1 MSEPRLDAVYSR
13 EAGDDEFLPFWKLFA
28 EHNYQ
33 SRWVSEDSYR
43 IEEKPDRAY
52 ILHVYENGLRAYVM
66 DREIASKTKL
76 PVERVTQILT
86 CGSREERKRLL
97 QAYVNGVKKEFDR
110 VERVGD
116 EFKIHHLITPLEA
129 FKNDVLEGKI
139 FDPRT
144 GRRLSL
150 RQAQGKP
157 PEGGFLQK
165 VLGGTE
171 DYYKAAEEGRLGY
184 RRGVVVKICGDCDPR
199 LKDHHNTYAV
209 ITKILDPWHYEVVQ
223 EYTGERLVVRDTDI
237 KAIIGDIAHDF
248 VGIGDERHRREVI
261 PIIRKALEGKI
272 PIPETSESD
281 CWWPRPPVRQALVV
295 ALTEHGKFVLTSHG
309 FEMKYPNQ
317 RKAVGKNLKKA
328 ERWLKT
334 VEKRKML
341 YEPEDYRREHGKAV
355 LWVKLY
361 RLVLSKLERLEKGE
375 QVTLLRKRSWDSKEV
390 REAVKNSLSYAG
402 IPYAEKPD
410 GIYVCSEDY
419 HDACKALQNVVL

>member
-1 MSEPRLDAVYSR
+1 MSEPCLDAVYSR

-33 SRWVSEDSYR
+33 SRWVSKDSYR

-52 ILHVYENGLRAYVM
+52 ILHVYQNGLRGYVM
-66 DREIASKTKL
+66 DGEIASKTKL
-76 PVERVTQILT
+76 PVERVIQILT
-86 CGSREERKRLL
+86 RGSREERERLL
-97 QAYVNGVKKEFDR
+97 QAYVDGVKNEFDR

-165 VLGGTE
+165 VLGGTD

-223 EYTGERLVVRDTDI
+223 DYTGKRLVVRDTDI
-237 KAIIGDIAHDF
+237 KAIVGDLTHDF

-272 PIPETSESD
+272 PIPETSESY

-295 ALTEHGKFVLTSHG
+295 ALTEHGKFVITNRG

-317 RKAVGKNLKKA
+317 RKAVEKNLKKA

-361 RLVLSKLERLEKGE
+361 RLVLRKLERLEKGE
-375 QVTLLRKRSWDSKEV
+375 QIILLRKRSWDTKEV

-419 HDACKALQNVVL
+419 SDACRALQNVVV

>member
-13 EAGDDEFLPFWKLFA
+13 EAGADEFLPFWKLFA

-66 DREIASKTKL
+66 DRKIASKTKL
-76 PVERVTQILT
+76 PVERVAQILT
-86 CGSREERKRLL
+86 CGSREERERLL

-116 EFKIHHLITPLEA
+116 EFKIHHLVTPLEA

-165 VLGGTE
+165 VLGGTD

-272 PIPETSESD
+272 PIPETNESD

-295 ALTEHGKFVLTSHG
+295 ALTEHGKFVLTSRG

-317 RKAVGKNLKKA
+317 RKAVEKNLKKA

-375 QVTLLRKRSWDSKEV
+375 QVILLRKRSWDSKEV

-410 GIYVCSEDY
+410 GIYVCNEDY

>member
-66 DREIASKTKL
+66 DGEIASKTKL
-76 PVERVTQILT
+76 PVERVIQILT
-86 CGSREERKRLL
+86 RGSREEKERLL

-171 DYYKAAEEGRLGY
+171 DYYEAAEEGRLGY

-237 KAIIGDIAHDF
+237 KAVVGDTIHDYI
-248 VGIGDERHRREVI
+248 GIGDERHRSEVI

-272 PIPETSESD
+272 PIPETSESYY
-281 CWWPRPPVRQALVV
+281 WWPRPPIRQALVV
-295 ALTEHGKFVLTSHG
+295 ALTDHGKFVLTSRG
-309 FEMKYPNQ
+309 FEMKYPDQ
-317 RKAVGKNLKKA
+317 RKAVEKNLKKA

-361 RLVLSKLERLEKGE
+361 RLVLRKLERLEKGE
-375 QVTLLRKRSWDSKEV
+375 QVILLRKRSWDSKEV

-419 HDACKALQNVVL
+419 CDACRALQNVVL

>member
-13 EAGDDEFLPFWKLFA
+13 EAGADEFLPFWKLFA

-66 DREIASKTKL
+66 DRKIASKTKL
-76 PVERVTQILT
+76 PVERVAQILT
-86 CGSREERKRLL
+86 CGSREERERLL

-116 EFKIHHLITPLEA
+116 EFKIHHLVTPLEA

-165 VLGGTE
+165 VLGGTD

-272 PIPETSESD
+272 PIPETNESD
-281 CWWPRPPVRQALVV
+281 CWWPRPPVRHALVV
-295 ALTEHGKFVLTSHG
+295 ALTEHGKFVITSHG
-309 FEMKYPNQ
+309 FEMKYPNH
-317 RKAVGKNLKKA
+317 RKAVEKNLKKA

-334 VEKRKML
+334 VEKRRML

-361 RLVLSKLERLEKGE
+361 RLVLSKLERLERGE
-375 QVTLLRKRSWDSKEV
+375 NVKLFRKRSWDSKEV

-402 IPYAEKPD
+402 IPYAERPD

-419 HDACKALQNVVL
+419 YDACRALQNVVV

>member
-1 MSEPRLDAVYSR
+1 M
-13 EAGDDEFLPFWKLFA
+13 
-28 EHNYQ
+28 
-33 SRWVSEDSYR
+33 
-43 IEEKPDRAY
+43 
-52 ILHVYENGLRAYVM
+52 
-66 DREIASKTKL
+66 
-76 PVERVTQILT
+76 
-86 CGSREERKRLL
+86 
-97 QAYVNGVKKEFDR
+97 
-110 VERVGD
+110 
-116 EFKIHHLITPLEA
+116 
-129 FKNDVLEGKI
+129 
-139 FDPRT
+139 
-144 GRRLSL
+144 RLSL

-223 EYTGERLVVRDTDI
+223 EYTGKRLVVRDTDI
-237 KAIIGDIAHDF
+237 KAIVGDLAHDF

-261 PIIRKALEGKI
+261 TIIRKALEGKI

-281 CWWPRPPVRQALVV
+281 YWWPRPPVRQALVV
-295 ALTEHGKFVLTSHG
+295 ALTEHGKFVLTSRG

-317 RKAVGKNLKKA
+317 RKAVEKNLKKA

-361 RLVLSKLERLEKGE
+361 RLVLSKLERLERGE
-375 QVTLLRKRSWDSKEV
+375 NVELFRKKSWDSKEV

-419 HDACKALQNVVL
+419 YDACRALQNVVV

>member
-1 MSEPRLDAVYSR
+1 MSEPRLDVVYSR
-13 EAGDDEFLPFWKLFA
+13 DAGDDEFLPFWKLFA
-28 EHNYQ
+28 EHNCQ

-66 DREIASKTKL
+66 DGEIASKTKL

-86 CGSREERKRLL
+86 CGSREERERLL

-171 DYYKAAEEGRLGY
+171 DYYEAAEEGRLGY
-184 RRGVVVKICGDCDPR
+184 RRGVVVKICGDYDPH
-199 LKDHHNTYAV
+199 LKNHHNTWAV

-237 KAIIGDIAHDF
+237 KAIVGDAIHDYI
-248 VGIGDERHRREVI
+248 GIGDERHRSEVI

-281 CWWPRPPVRQALVV
+281 YWWPRPPVRQAFVV

-317 RKAVGKNLKKA
+317 RKAVEKNLKKA
-328 ERWLKT
+328 ERWLMT

-361 RLVLSKLERLEKGE
+361 RLVLRKLERLERGE
-375 QVTLLRKRSWDSKEV
+375 NVELFRKKSWDSKEV

-410 GIYVCSEDY
+410 GIYVCNEDY
-419 HDACKALQNVVL
+419 CDACRALQNVVL

>member
-86 CGSREERKRLL
+86 CGSREERGRLL

-272 PIPETSESD
+272 PIPETNESD

-375 QVTLLRKRSWDSKEV
+375 QVILLRKRSWDSKEV

-419 HDACKALQNVVL
+419 SDACRALQNVMV

>member
-1 MSEPRLDAVYSR
+1 
-13 EAGDDEFLPFWKLFA
+13 
-28 EHNYQ
+28 
-33 SRWVSEDSYR
+33 
-43 IEEKPDRAY
+43 
-52 ILHVYENGLRAYVM
+52 
-66 DREIASKTKL
+66 
-76 PVERVTQILT
+76 
-86 CGSREERKRLL
+86 
-97 QAYVNGVKKEFDR
+97 
-110 VERVGD
+110 
-116 EFKIHHLITPLEA
+116 
-129 FKNDVLEGKI
+129 
-139 FDPRT
+139 
-144 GRRLSL
+144 
-150 RQAQGKP
+150 
-157 PEGGFLQK
+157 LQK

-184 RRGVVVKICGDCDPR
+184 RRGVVVKICGDYDPH
-199 LKDHHNTYAV
+199 LKNHHNTWAV

-223 EYTGERLVVRDTDI
+223 EYTGEKFIVRDTDI
-237 KAIIGDIAHDF
+237 KAIVGDAIHDYI
-248 VGIGDERHRREVI
+248 GIGDERHRREVI

-272 PIPETSESD
+272 PMPETSESD

-295 ALTEHGKFVLTSHG
+295 ALTEHGKFVITSRG

-361 RLVLSKLERLEKGE
+361 RLVLSKLERLERGE
-375 QVTLLRKRSWDSKEV
+375 NVKLFRKRSWDSEEV

-419 HDACKALQNVVL
+419 SDACRALQNVVV

>member
-76 PVERVTQILT
+76 PVERVIQILT
-86 CGSREERKRLL
+86 RGSREERERLL
-97 QAYVNGVKKEFDR
+97 QAYVNGVKNEFDR

-165 VLGGTE
+165 VLGGTD

-237 KAIIGDIAHDF
+237 KAIVGDITHDF

-261 PIIRKALEGKI
+261 TIIRKALEGKI
-272 PIPETSESD
+272 PIPQTSESD
-281 CWWPRPPVRQALVV
+281 YWWPRPPVRQALVV
-295 ALTEHGKFVLTSHG
+295 ALTEHGKFVLTSRG

-317 RKAVGKNLKKA
+317 RKAVEKNLKKA

-419 HDACKALQNVVL
+419 SDACRALQNVVV

>member
-33 SRWVSEDSYR
+33 SRWVCEDSYR

-86 CGSREERKRLL
+86 CGSREERGRLL

-223 EYTGERLVVRDTDI
+223 EYSGEKFIVRDTDI

-272 PIPETSESD
+272 PIPETNESD

-375 QVTLLRKRSWDSKEV
+375 QVILLRKRSWDSKEV

-419 HDACKALQNVVL
+419 SDACRALQNVMV

>member
-13 EAGDDEFLPFWKLFA
+13 DAGDDEFLPFWKLFA

-76 PVERVTQILT
+76 PVERVIQILT
-86 CGSREERKRLL
+86 CGSREERERLL
-97 QAYVNGVKKEFDR
+97 EAYVNGVKNEFDR

-129 FKNDVLEGKI
+129 FKNDVLEGKV

-199 LKDHHNTYAV
+199 LKDHHNTWAV
-209 ITKILDPWHYEVVQ
+209 ITRILDPWHYEVVQ
-223 EYTGERLVVRDTDI
+223 EYTGKRLVIRDTDI
-237 KAIIGDIAHDF
+237 KAIVGDITYDF
-248 VGIGDERHRREVI
+248 VGIGDERYRSEVI

-272 PIPETSESD
+272 PIPETSGSNYR
-281 CWWPRPPVRQALVV
+281 WPRPPVRQALVV
-295 ALTEHGKFVLTSHG
+295 ALTEYGKFVLTSRG
-309 FEMKYPNQ
+309 FE
-317 RKAVGKNLKKA
+317 KAVKKILKKA

-341 YEPEDYRREHGKAV
+341 YEPEDYRREHGEAV

-361 RLVLSKLERLEKGE
+361 KLVLSKLERLERGE
-375 QVTLLRKRSWDSKEV
+375 NIRLFRKKSWDSKKV

-419 HDACKALQNVVL
+419 YDACRALQNVMV

>member
-33 SRWVSEDSYR
+33 SRWVSNDGYR

-52 ILHVYENGLRAYVM
+52 ILHVYENGLKSYVM
-66 DREIASKTKL
+66 DGEIASKTKL
-76 PVERVTQILT
+76 PVERVIQILT
-86 CGSREERKRLL
+86 RGSREERERLL
-97 QAYVNGVKKEFDR
+97 QAYVNGVKNEFDR
-110 VERVGD
+110 VERLGD
-116 EFKIHHLITPLEA
+116 EFKIHHLITPIEA

-139 FDPRT
+139 FDPKT
-144 GRRLSL
+144 GLRLSL
-150 RQAQGKP
+150 RQAQGEP

-165 VLGGTE
+165 VLGGTD

-199 LKDHHNTYAV
+199 LKDHHNTWAV
-209 ITKILDPWHYEVVQ
+209 ITRILDPWHYEVVR
-223 EYTGERLVVRDTDI
+223 EYTGEKLIVRDTDI
-237 KAIIGDIAHDF
+237 KAIVGDALHDYI
-248 VGIGDERHRREVI
+248 GIGDERHRREVI
-261 PIIRKALEGKI
+261 PVIRKALEGKI
-272 PIPETSESD
+272 PIPETSGSD
-281 CWWPRPPVRQALVV
+281 HWWPRPPIRQALVV
-295 ALTEHGKFVLTSHG
+295 ALTKHGKFVITSRG

-317 RKAVGKNLKKA
+317 RKAVERNLKKA

-361 RLVLSKLERLEKGE
+361 RLVLRKLERLERGE
-375 QVTLLRKRSWDSKEV
+375 NVKLFRKRSWDSKEV

-419 HDACKALQNVVL
+419 YDACRALQNVVL

>member
-1 MSEPRLDAVYSR
+1 MSEPCLDAVYSR

-52 ILHVYENGLRAYVM
+52 ILHVYENGVRTYVM
-66 DREIASKTKL
+66 DGEIASKTKL
-76 PVERVTQILT
+76 SVERVIQILT
-86 CGSREERKRLL
+86 CGSREERERLL
-97 QAYVNGVKKEFDR
+97 QAYVNGVKNEFDR

-139 FDPRT
+139 LDPKT
-144 GRRLSL
+144 GMRLSL

-165 VLGGTE
+165 VLGGTD
-171 DYYKAAEEGRLGY
+171 DYYEAAEEGRLGY
-184 RRGVVVKICGDCDPR
+184 RRGVVVKICGDYDPH
-199 LKDHHNTYAV
+199 LKNHHNTWAV

-223 EYTGERLVVRDTDI
+223 EYTGERLVVRNTDI
-237 KAIIGDIAHDF
+237 KAIVGDAIHDYI
-248 VGIGDERHRREVI
+248 GIGDERHRSEVI

-272 PIPETSESD
+272 PIPEPSGSNY
-281 CWWPRPPVRQALVV
+281 WWPRPPIRQALVV
-295 ALTEHGKFVLTSHG
+295 ALTNYGKFVITSRG

-317 RKAVGKNLKKA
+317 RKAVEKNLKKA

-361 RLVLSKLERLEKGE
+361 RLVLSKLERLERGE
-375 QVTLLRKRSWDSKEV
+375 NVELFRKKSWDSKEV

-419 HDACKALQNVVL
+419 SDACRALQNVMV

>member
-86 CGSREERKRLL
+86 CGSREERGRLL

-223 EYTGERLVVRDTDI
+223 EYSGEKFIVRDTDI

-272 PIPETSESD
+272 PIPETNESD

-375 QVTLLRKRSWDSKEV
+375 QVILLRKRSWDSKEV

-419 HDACKALQNVVL
+419 SDACRALQNVMV

>member
-66 DREIASKTKL
+66 DGEIASKTKL
-76 PVERVTQILT
+76 PVERVIQILT
-86 CGSREERKRLL
+86 RGSREEKERLL

-171 DYYKAAEEGRLGY
+171 DYYEAAEEGRLGY

-209 ITKILDPWHYEVVQ
+209 ITKMLDPWHYEVVQ

-237 KAIIGDIAHDF
+237 KAVVGDTIHDYI
-248 VGIGDERHRREVI
+248 GIGDERHRSEVI

-272 PIPETSESD
+272 PIPETSESYY
-281 CWWPRPPVRQALVV
+281 WWPRPPIRQALVV
-295 ALTEHGKFVLTSHG
+295 ALTDHGKFVLTSRG
-309 FEMKYPNQ
+309 FEMKYPDQ
-317 RKAVGKNLKKA
+317 RKAVEKNLKKA

-361 RLVLSKLERLEKGE
+361 RLVLRKLERLEKGE
-375 QVTLLRKRSWDSKEV
+375 QVILLRKRSWDSKEV

-419 HDACKALQNVVL
+419 CDACRALQNVVL